1 MIIINIKKLSRS
13 KKVFNSFIVLSS
25 VVLIYLLISIY
36 FLNHTYFGTSIN
48 GVDISLK
55 AHDELDDVIKSYA
68 KDYEL
73 QLIERDREYEVIGGQ
88 NIGVEYSE
96 KNISSKI
103 CQKQNPL
110 KWISSLFRKPKY
122 YINGLFVFN
131 EALLQTQINQLNC
144 LNKDIIPP
152 KNVSFRY
159 SDGAYEL
166 IEEIYGNKINKE
178 KLINAIE
185 MSIIKGLTKLDL
197 NENDCYENPAYT
209 MSSAKTFETKKLL
222 DKYVSTKVTYL
233 FRDKR
238 ELLDGNRIN
247 QWLSVDENLEIVI
260 NEQSVQAYVK
270 ELSKKYDTVGVARKF
285 RTSVN
290 KVIEVKGGFYGWK
303 INRTAE
309 AKALIDNIK
318 LGEVVEK
325 EPIFAQT
332 AFTKDADDIGNTY
345 VEINITRQHL
355 WFYKDGKL
363 IAQGSVVTGNPSRGN
378 ATEVGIYMLNYKQYG
393 STLRGHNYEAD
404 VTYWMPFN
412 GNVGIHDASWRHSF
426 GGNIYKS
433 NGTHGCVNAPLN
445 LAKKIFENI
454 ESGTPVICYEE

>member
-1 MIIINIKKLSRS
+1 MIVINIKELSRN
-13 KKVFNSFIVLSS
+13 KKVYNSIIVLFSM
-25 VVLIYLLISIY
+25 VLIYLLISIY
-36 FLNHTYFGTSIN
+36 FVNHTFFGTSIN

-55 AHDELDDVIKSYA
+55 AYDELDDIIRSFVKG
-68 KDYEL
+68 YEL
-73 QLIERDREYEVIGGQ
+73 QLIERNGKSEVITGQ
-88 NIGVEYSE
+88 NIGMEYSE
-96 KNISSKI
+96 INITSKI
-103 CQKQNPL
+103 NKLQNPL

-122 YINGLFVFN
+122 YTSRLFVYN
-131 EALLQTQINQLNC
+131 EALLQTQINELNC
-144 LNKDIIPP
+144 LNKNIIAPQ
-152 KNVSFRY
+152 NVSFRY
-159 SDGAYEL
+159 SNGSYEL
-166 IEEIYGNKINKE
+166 VKEIYGNRINIE
-178 KLINAIE
+178 KLNKAIE

-197 NENDCYENPAYT
+197 NKNDCYENPTYT
-209 MSSAKTFETKKLL
+209 LSSAKTFETKKLL
-222 DKYVSTKVTYL
+222 DKYVSTKVTYF
-233 FRDKR
+233 FRDKS
-238 ELLDGNRIN
+238 EQLDGNRIN
-247 QWLSVDENLEIVI
+247 HWLSVDENLEIVI

-290 KVIEVKGGFYGWK
+290 KVIEVKDGFYGWK
-303 INRTAE
+303 IDRNAE

-355 WFYKDGKL
+355 WFYKDRKL
-363 IAQGSVVTGNPSRGN
+363 IAHGGVVTGNPNRGN

-433 NGTHGCVNAPLN
+433 NGTHGCVNAPLY